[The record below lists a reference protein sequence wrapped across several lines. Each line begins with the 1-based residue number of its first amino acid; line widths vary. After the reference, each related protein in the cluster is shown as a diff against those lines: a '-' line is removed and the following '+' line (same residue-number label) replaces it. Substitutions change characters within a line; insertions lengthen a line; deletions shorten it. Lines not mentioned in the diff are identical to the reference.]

1 MATIQLGNTKVA
13 NKLISYAEKRAE
25 ERSGVDCPP
34 EYAKS
39 QMKATR
45 ELWGKSDG
53 IQAHH
58 IIQSFKPGEVTAR
71 QANEIGQELARSI
84 SKGHEAVIYTH
95 TDKEHIHNHI
105 IINAVNFENG
115 SKYQSSKKDLHRI
128 REESDR
134 LCLEQ
139 GLSVVLKREAPV
151 RYTLAEKALLEKG
164 KSSWK
169 DDIRT
174 KIEEAR
180 DATTS
185 YEAFKSY
192 LSEKHNIEV
201 RERGKTTTYYDH
213 ANNKRVRDNKLGSDY
228 EREVI
233 KDGFE
238 RSVGQEES
246 RHREVGRG
254 IGVPDGERT
263 GKGSPTDALTHDR
276 ERAGAADAPESRR
289 GLSVDRAAGSRPEG
303 DDVPTGD
310 REPRPDQQEHG
321 RTDGFDYE
329 EFNRKLEQSKRG
341 ARKSYQQHKRTTAGI
356 TRDVLEPTQQE
367 PTHLER
373 TAERDAE
380 YTPQPTEH
388 EPQTDQ
394 RRTRTDRRPGEQ
406 QHPRPTESTRE
417 DAREQHAED
426 RDRDEQH
433 QEQPRSATKRH
444 FNKSH
449 EQDFER

>member
-45 ELWGKSDG
+45 ELWGKPEG
-53 IQAHH
+53 VQAHH
-58 IIQSFKPGEVTAR
+58 VIQSFKPGEVTAK

-139 GLSVVLKREAPV
+139 GLSIVLERKAPV

-164 KSSWK
+164 KTSWK

-174 KIEEAR
+174 KIEEAK
-180 DATTS
+180 DATAS
-185 YEAFKSY
+185 YEEFKIY
-192 LSEKHNIEV
+192 LSEKHEIEV

-238 RSVGQEES
+238 KSVGYEEA
-246 RHREVGRG
+246 RHGEVGRSIG
-254 IGVPDGERT
+254 IPNGERT
-263 GKGSPTDALTHDR
+263 ETGNPSDILTFDR
-276 ERAGAADAPESRR
+276 ERAGATDAPESRR
-289 GLSVDRAAGSRPEG
+289 GLPVDRAAGSRPER
-303 DDVPTGD
+303 DDIPTGN

-321 RTDGFDYE
+321 RNSDFDYT
-329 EFNRKLEQSKRG
+329 EFDRKLEQSKQS
-341 ARKSYQQHKRTTAGI
+341 ARKSYQQNKRTTAGI

-406 QHPRPTESTRE
+406 QHPRPTEPARE
-417 DAREQHAED
+417 NAREQHAED
-426 RDRDEQH
+426 RNRDEQP
-433 QEQPRSATKRH
+433 QEQARQATKRH
-444 FNKSH
+444 LNKSH
-449 EQDFER
+449 ERDLER

>member
-58 IIQSFKPGEVTAR
+58 VIQSFKPGEVTAR
-71 QANEIGQELARSI
+71 QANEIGQELAGSI

-134 LCLEQ
+134 ICLEQ

-164 KSSWK
+164 KTSWK

-185 YEAFKSY
+185 YEAFKGY
-192 LSEKHNIEV
+192 LSENHEIEV

-254 IGVPDGERT
+254 IGVPDGERA
-263 GKGSPTDALTHDR
+263 GAGSPTDALIHDR
-276 ERAGAADAPESRR
+276 ERTGAADASESRR
-289 GLSVDRAAGSRPEG
+289 GLSVDRAAGSRPERN
-303 DDVPTGD
+303 DIPTGD

-341 ARKSYQQHKRTTAGI
+341 ARKSYQQHKRATAGI

-367 PTHLER
+367 PTYLER

-394 RRTRTDRRPGEQ
+394 RRTRADRRPGEQ
-406 QHPRPTESTRE
+406 QHPRPTESARE

-426 RDRDEQH
+426 RDGDEQS
-433 QEQPRSATKRH
+433 QEKARPATKRH
-444 FNKSH
+444 LNKSH
-449 EQDFER
+449 ERDLER

>member
-58 IIQSFKPGEVTAR
+58 VIQSFKPGEVTAR

-169 DDIRT
+169 EDIRT

-180 DATTS
+180 DSTAS

-246 RHREVGRG
+246 GHREVGRG
-254 IGVPDGERT
+254 IGIPNGERT
-263 GKGSPTDALTHDR
+263 GAGNPSDTLTFNR
-276 ERAGAADAPESRR
+276 ERAGATDAPESRR
-289 GLSVDRAAGSRPEG
+289 GLPVDRTAGSRPKR
-303 DDVPTGD
+303 DDIPTGD

-321 RTDGFDYE
+321 RSSDFNYT
-329 EFNRKLEQSKRG
+329 EFNRKLEQSKQS
-341 ARKSYQQHKRTTAGI
+341 ARKSYQQNKRTTAGI
-356 TRDVLEPTQQE
+356 TRDVLETTQPE
-367 PTHLER
+367 PTNPSR
-373 TAERDAE
+373 AAEDHSE
-380 YTPQPTEH
+380 YTPRATEH
-388 EPQTDQ
+388 ESQTDQ
-394 RRTRTDRRPGEQ
+394 RPTRADRRSSEQ
-406 QHPRPTESTRE
+406 QHPRPTESSRE
-417 DAREQHAED
+417 NAREQHAED
-426 RDRDEQH
+426 RDRDEHH
-433 QEQPRSATKRH
+433 QKQSRSATKRH
-444 FNKSH
+444 LNKSH

>member
-34 EYAKS
+34 EY
-39 QMKATR
+39 R
-45 ELWGKSDG
+45 ELWGKPDG

-58 IIQSFKPGEVTAR
+58 VIQSFKPGEVTAR

-84 SKGHEAVIYTH
+84 SKGHEAIIYTH

-180 DATTS
+180 DATAS
-185 YEAFKSY
+185 YEEFKIY

-238 RSVGQEES
+238 KSVGYEES
-246 RHREVGRG
+246 RHGEVGRSIG
-254 IGVPDGERT
+254 IPNGERT
-263 GKGSPTDALTHDR
+263 GAGNPSDTLTFDR
-276 ERAGAADAPESRR
+276 ERAGTTDAPESRR
-289 GLSVDRAAGSRPEG
+289 GLSVDRAAGSRPER
-303 DDVPTGD
+303 DDIPTGN

-321 RTDGFDYE
+321 RSSDFDYT
-329 EFNRKLEQSKRG
+329 EFNRKLEQSKQS
-341 ARKSYQQHKRTTAGI
+341 ARKSYQQNKRTTAGI
-356 TRDVLEPTQQE
+356 TRDVLKATQSEPAN
-367 PTHLER
+367 PSR
-373 TAERDAE
+373 AAEEHSE
-380 YTPQPTEH
+380 YTPRATEH
-388 EPQTDQ
+388 EPQIDQ
-394 RRTRTDRRPGEQ
+394 RPTRTDRRPSEQ
-406 QHPRPTESTRE
+406 QHPRPTESARE
-417 DAREQHAED
+417 DAREQHEKD
-426 RDRDEQH
+426 RDGDEQP
-433 QEQPRSATKRH
+433 QEQARPATKRH
-444 FNKSH
+444 LNKSH

>member
-58 IIQSFKPGEVTAR
+58 VIQSFKPGEVTAR

-134 LCLEQ
+134 LCLDQ

-185 YEAFKSY
+185 YEAFKGY
-192 LSEKHNIEV
+192 LSEKHKIEV

-254 IGVPDGERT
+254 IGVPDGERA
-263 GKGSPTDALTHDR
+263 GAGSSPEALTHDR
-276 ERAGAADAPESRR
+276 ERARAADASESRR

-303 DDVPTGD
+303 NDVPTGD
-310 REPRPDQQEHG
+310 RESRPDQQEHG

-367 PTHLER
+367 PTYLER

-394 RRTRTDRRPGEQ
+394 RRTRADRRPGEQ
-406 QHPRPTESTRE
+406 QHPRATEPTRE
-417 DAREQHAED
+417 NARENNTQD
-426 RDRDEQH
+426 RDGDEQP
-433 QEQPRSATKRH
+433 QDQARQATKRH
-444 FNKSH
+444 LNKSH
-449 EQDFER
+449 ERDFER

>member
-45 ELWGKSDG
+45 ELWGKPDG

-58 IIQSFKPGEVTAR
+58 VIQSFKPGEVTAR

-105 IINAVNFENG
+105 IINSVNFENG

-180 DATTS
+180 DATAS

-238 RSVGQEES
+238 KSVGYEES
-246 RHREVGRG
+246 RHGEVGRS
-254 IGVPDGERT
+254 IGTPNGKRT
-263 GKGSPTDALTHDR
+263 GAGNPSDTLTFDR
-276 ERAGAADAPESRR
+276 ERAGATDAPESRR
-289 GLSVDRAAGSRPEG
+289 GLPVDRAAGSRPER
-303 DDVPTGD
+303 DDIPTGD

-321 RTDGFDYE
+321 RSSDFDYT
-329 EFNRKLEQSKRG
+329 EFNRKLEQSKQS
-341 ARKSYQQHKRTTAGI
+341 ARKSYQQNKRTTAGI
-356 TRDVLEPTQQE
+356 TRDVLETTQSE
-367 PTHLER
+367 PANPSR
-373 TAERDAE
+373 AAEEHSD
-380 YTPQPTEH
+380 YTPRATEH
-388 EPQTDQ
+388 ESQTDQ
-394 RRTRTDRRPGEQ
+394 RPTRADRRSSEQ
-406 QHPRPTESTRE
+406 QHPRPTESSRE
-417 DAREQHAED
+417 NAREQHAED
-426 RDRDEQH
+426 RDRDEHH
-433 QEQPRSATKRH
+433 QKQSRSATKRH
-444 FNKSH
+444 LNKSH

>member
-45 ELWGKSDG
+45 ELWGKPDG

-58 IIQSFKPGEVTAR
+58 VIQSFKPGEVTAR

-139 GLSVVLKREAPV
+139 GLSVILKREAPV

-174 KIEEAR
+174 KIEEAK
-180 DATTS
+180 DETAS

-192 LSEKHNIEV
+192 LSEKYSIEV

-254 IGVPDGERT
+254 IGVPDRERT
-263 GKGSPTDALTHDR
+263 GEGSPSDALTFDR
-276 ERAGAADAPESRR
+276 ERAGATDAPESRR
-289 GLSVDRAAGSRPEG
+289 GLPVDRAAGSRPER
-303 DDVPTGD
+303 DDIPTGN

-321 RTDGFDYE
+321 RNSDFDYT
-329 EFNRKLEQSKRG
+329 EFDRKLEQSKQS
-341 ARKSYQQHKRTTAGI
+341 ARKSYQQNKRTTAGI
-356 TRDVLEPTQQE
+356 TRDVLETTQSE
-367 PTHLER
+367 PTNPSR
-373 TAERDAE
+373 AAEEHSE
-380 YTPQPTEH
+380 YTPRATEH

-394 RRTRTDRRPGEQ
+394 RPTRTDRRPGEQ

-444 FNKSH
+444 LNKSH

>member
-45 ELWGKSDG
+45 ELWGKPDG

-58 IIQSFKPGEVTAR
+58 VIQSFKPGEVTAK

-134 LCLEQ
+134 LCLAQ

-180 DATTS
+180 DATGS

-192 LSEKHNIEV
+192 LSENYSIEV

-238 RSVGQEES
+238 KSIGYEES
-246 RHREVGRG
+246 GHGEVGRTIG
-254 IGVPDGERT
+254 IPNGERT
-263 GKGSPTDALTHDR
+263 GSGNPSDTLAFNR
-276 ERAGAADAPESRR
+276 ERARAVDASESRR

-303 DDVPTGD
+303 DDIPTGN
-310 REPRPDQQEHG
+310 RESRPDQQEHG
-321 RTDGFDYE
+321 RTDGFDYT
-329 EFNRKLEQSKRG
+329 EFNRKLEQSKQS
-341 ARKSYQQHKRTTAGI
+341 ARKSYQQNKRTTSGI
-356 TRDVLEPTQQE
+356 TRDVLETTQPE
-367 PTHLER
+367 SANPSR
-373 TAERDAE
+373 AAEEHSE
-380 YTPQPTEH
+380 YTPRAIEH

-394 RRTRTDRRPGEQ
+394 RPTRTDRRPGEQ
-406 QHPRPTESTRE
+406 QHPRPTESSRE
-417 DAREQHAED
+417 NAREQHAED

-433 QEQPRSATKRH
+433 QEKPRSAVKRH
-444 FNKSH
+444 LNKSH

>member
-45 ELWGKSDG
+45 ELWGKPDG

-58 IIQSFKPGEVTAR
+58 VIQSFKPGEVTAR

-164 KSSWK
+164 ESSWK

-180 DATTS
+180 DATVS
-185 YEAFKSY
+185 YEEFKSY

-238 RSVGQEES
+238 KSVGYEES
-246 RHREVGRG
+246 RHGEVGGSIG
-254 IGVPDGERT
+254 IPNGERT
-263 GKGSPTDALTHDR
+263 GAGNPSDTLTFSR
-276 ERAGAADAPESRR
+276 ERAGAIDASESRR
-289 GLSVDRAAGSRPEG
+289 GLSVDRAAGSRPER
-303 DDVPTGD
+303 DDIPTGD
-310 REPRPDQQEHG
+310 REPRRDQQEHG
-321 RTDGFDYE
+321 RTDNFDYQE
-329 EFNRKLEQSKRG
+329 LDRKLKQSKLG
-341 ARKSYQQHKRTTAGI
+341 ARKTYQQNKRTTAGI
-356 TRDVLEPTQQE
+356 TRDILEATQSE
-367 PTHLER
+367 PANPSR
-373 TAERDAE
+373 AAEEHSE
-380 YTPQPTEH
+380 YTPRATEH

-394 RRTRTDRRPGEQ
+394 RPTRTDRRPSEQ
-406 QHPRPTESTRE
+406 QHPHSTESTRE

-433 QEQPRSATKRH
+433 QEQARPATKRH
-444 FNKSH
+444 LNKSH

>member
-39 QMKATR
+39 QMKVTR
-45 ELWGKSDG
+45 ELWGKPDG

-58 IIQSFKPGEVTAR
+58 VIQSFKPGEVTAK
-71 QANEIGQELARSI
+71 QANEIGQELARAI

-105 IINAVNFENG
+105 IINAVNFESG

-174 KIEEAR
+174 KIEEAK
-180 DATTS
+180 DATVS
-185 YEAFKSY
+185 YEEFKSY
-192 LSEKHNIEV
+192 LSEKHNIDV

-238 RSVGQEES
+238 KSVGYEES
-246 RHREVGRG
+246 RHGEVGRSIG
-254 IGVPDGERT
+254 IPNGERT
-263 GKGSPTDALTHDR
+263 ETGNPSDTLTSNR
-276 ERAGAADAPESRR
+276 ERAGAADASESRR
-289 GLSVDRAAGSRPEG
+289 GLSVDRAAGSRSER
-303 DDVPTGD
+303 DDIPTGD
-310 REPRPDQQEHG
+310 REPRPDQQEH
-321 RTDGFDYE
+321 RRSSDFDYT
-329 EFNRKLEQSKRG
+329 EFNRKLEQSKQS
-341 ARKSYQQHKRTTAGI
+341 ARKSYQQNKRATAGI
-356 TRDVLEPTQQE
+356 TRYLLEATQSE
-367 PTHLER
+367 PANPSR
-373 TAERDAE
+373 AAEEHSE
-380 YTPQPTEH
+380 YTPRATEH

-394 RRTRTDRRPGEQ
+394 RPTRTDRRPGEQ
-406 QHPRPTESTRE
+406 QHPRSTESTRKN
-417 DAREQHAED
+417 AREQHTED
-426 RDRDEQH
+426 RDRNEQH
-433 QEQPRSATKRH
+433 QEQARPTTKRYL
-444 FNKSH
+444 NKSH